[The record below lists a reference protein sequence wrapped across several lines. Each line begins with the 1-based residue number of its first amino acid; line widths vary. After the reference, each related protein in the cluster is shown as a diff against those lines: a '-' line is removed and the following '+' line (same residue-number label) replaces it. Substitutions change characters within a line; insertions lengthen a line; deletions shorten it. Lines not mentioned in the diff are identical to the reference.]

1 MLISLGNALPQYKV
15 FPVSLADPVIIF
27 GSLFDTWPSSP
38 LGSPRAHKEEG
49 QDHPLGLGGFSV
61 VTPLS

>member
-49 QDHPLGLGGFSV
+49 QDHHLGL
-61 VTPLS
+61 